1 MIKVQRQFLTHEESK
16 WYKEKHQNKI
26 RIKHGAYIIK
36 KGLYTFF
43 TTTNTIPESIH
54 RRMNTYKYI
63 RIYAVFFYR
72 SLPLSSP
79 CATKCE
85 ERSKPIC

>member
-1 MIKVQRQFLTHEESK
+1 MKRVNGTKKNIKTKYVSNTERTLS
-16 WYKEKHQNKI
+16 
-26 RIKHGAYIIK
+26 K
-36 KGLYTFF
+36 KGLHTFF

-63 RIYAVFFYR
+63 RIYAVYFNR